1 MKVDFLCA
9 GRLSVEAAGAEP
21 SLGSSTRGL
30 ETEEDFVEEG
40 GNHCA
45 NDGPNKVNLKE
56 MKKNI
61 YHFFKIKLNLP
72 EMCQS

>member
-45 NDGPNKVNLKE
+45 NDGPNKVNLK
-56 MKKNI
+56 
-61 YHFFKIKLNLP
+61 
-72 EMCQS
+72 